1 MLANLIATAR
11 KFLIQKFQMR
21 MAVEPG
27 GSWYLDFSCM
37 NRAANLKFGFWDC
50 GARGIS
56 RVKKKT
62 FSQNLEFSTTL
73 SSYLPLYIQRTYFS
87 WSYKTF
93 WTSSSLSRGSAT
105 MLLHTKPTHISCT
118 AISPLQLHCWGCAAH
133 TCTNIKKTK
142 LQICNFPGLGLVLHT
157 DVVHFCTRS

>member
-73 SSYLPLYIQRTYFS
+73 SSYLCIS
-87 WSYKTF
+87 SVHTF
-93 WTSSSLSRGSAT
+93 HSAT
-105 MLLHTKPTHISCT
+105 KLFWLLHPSWGLQLQRLCT

-142 LQICNFPGLGLVLHT
+142 RQICNFPGLGLVLHT

>member
-1 MLANLIATAR
+1 
-11 KFLIQKFQMR
+11 
-21 MAVEPG
+21 MAVESG

-73 SSYLPLYIQRTYFS
+73 SSYLCISSVHTFHSATKLFWLLHPSWGLQLQRLCIQRPLIFLAQQ
-87 WSYKTF
+87 
-93 WTSSSLSRGSAT
+93 SL
-105 MLLHTKPTHISCT
+105 L
-118 AISPLQLHCWGCAAH
+118 
-133 TCTNIKKTK
+133 
-142 LQICNFPGLGLVLHT
+142 CNFTVEVAQRTHVQISKRQNAKYATSLVWAWYCIRTLFIFARAASNHPQRSVFVRILLDNGHT
-157 DVVHFCTRS
+157 DG

>member
-87 WSYKTF
+87 CSYKTF

-118 AISPLQLHCWGCAAH
+118 AAISPLQILLKLHCWDCAH
-133 TCTNIKKTK
+133 LYKCSKDKSQNMQ
-142 LQICNFPGLGLVLHT
+142 LQPM
-157 DVVHFCTRS
+157 D